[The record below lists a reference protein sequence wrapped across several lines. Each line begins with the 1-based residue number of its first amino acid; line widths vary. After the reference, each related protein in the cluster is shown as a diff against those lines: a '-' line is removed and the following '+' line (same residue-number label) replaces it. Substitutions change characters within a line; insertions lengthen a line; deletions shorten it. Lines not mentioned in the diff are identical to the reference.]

1 MKVREFV
8 EYINS
13 LGYIVDR
20 RQRGKVK
27 HSFGVIVVLYALAKM
42 AGYNNCVEAE
52 DFCRSNLE
60 VLKRH
65 IGIDVVPSHDTF
77 SRVLKTVDSSTL
89 AKLIAKF
96 EVDVAR
102 GRKSMGLLRSM
113 IAIDGKTM
121 RGTGLSDDAYEPQRQ
136 AHIVSALD
144 HVNGIVMGQVCT
156 DEKSNE
162 ITAIPRLLNNL
173 GDISGSVVTID
184 AMGTQFKIAQQI
196 INSGADY
203 CLALK
208 GNQAGLQE
216 DADLYISTEDCD
228 DQFST
233 EDVRHKSIV
242 KRIYR
247 VYKDAEWMDRGR
259 KVSERFHMKALATA
273 ETLIDGV
280 TSERRT
286 FIMSDNFSAEEVS
299 RIVRGHWSIESMHW
313 SLDVSFD
320 EDRSYIKD
328 HNAAAVDSLINKLAL
343 FILNEMPNEVLGL
356 KPSKTKASVN
366 RKRKAFLATLD
377 RVLPWVLDHE

>member
-1 MKVREFV
+1 MNVRKFV
-8 EYINS
+8 EYIDG

-20 RQRGKVK
+20 SQRGKVK
-27 HSFGVIVVLYALAKM
+27 HTFGVIVVLYALAKM

-52 DFCRSNLE
+52 DFCRRKLKT
-60 VLKRH
+60 LKRH

-77 SRVLKTVDSSTL
+77 SRVLKKVDSSIL
-89 AKLIAKF
+89 AKLIADF
-96 EVDVAR
+96 ERDVAR

-113 IAIDGKTM
+113 VAIDGKTM

-144 HVNGIVMGQVCT
+144 HANGIMMGQVRT
-156 DEKSNE
+156 DQKSNE

-184 AMGTQFKIAQQI
+184 AMGTQFKIAQKI
-196 INSGADY
+196 RNSGADY

-216 DADLYISTEDCD
+216 DADLYISTEACD
-228 DQFST
+228 DEFST
-233 EDVRHKSIV
+233 KEVRNKTIV
-242 KRIYR
+242 KRVYR

-259 KVSERFHMKALATA
+259 KEGERFHMKALATV
-273 ETLIDGV
+273 ETLTDGV
-280 TSERRT
+280 TSDRRT

-299 RIVRGHWSIESMHW
+299 QIVRGHWSIESMHW

-343 FILNEMPNEVLGL
+343 FVLNETPDDVLGF
-356 KPSKTKASVN
+356 KPSKTKTSVK
-366 RKRKAFLATLD
+366 RKRKAFSDALD
-377 RVLPWVLDHE
+377 QVLPWVLNHE